1 MVAFKK
7 AGLVGVEYTLSLS
20 LLSLDSPNHLDA
32 LGHDR
37 DSFGMDHAQ
46 IDVRHVK
53 EL

>member
-1 MVAFKK
+1 MVFRK

-20 LLSLDSPNHLDA
+20 SLSLDSPNQVDA

-37 DSFGMDHAQ
+37 DSFGMDQAQ
-46 IDVRHVK
+46 VDVRHVK